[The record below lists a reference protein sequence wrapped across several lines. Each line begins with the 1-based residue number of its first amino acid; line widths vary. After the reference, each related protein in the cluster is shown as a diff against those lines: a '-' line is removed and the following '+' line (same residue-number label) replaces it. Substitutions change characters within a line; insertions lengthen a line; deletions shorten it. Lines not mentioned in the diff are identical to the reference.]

1 MNRISKVTIES
12 NLYRLNRYLNILAQ
26 SSELSAARMQV
37 LNIIKEKNP
46 ITLRQ
51 LCDIQQVKMPTM
63 SKLVDEL
70 QEDALVFRAQSKD
83 DARQKWIVPTQKGLQ
98 LLSEV
103 TDNRRQFWRQKLS
116 CFDEGEQKQLS
127 AALEKLN
134 QELSKEI
141 AEK

>member
-1 MNRISKVTIES
+1 MKIES

-98 LLSEV
+98 LLAEV
-103 TDNRRQFWRQKLS
+103 TEKRQQFWAQKLS
-116 CFDEGEQKQLS
+116 CFDKNEQEQLS

-134 QELSKEI
+134 QVLSKEI
-141 AEK
+141 SPK

>member
-1 MNRISKVTIES
+1 MTIES

-116 CFDEGEQKQLS
+116 CFDESEQKQLS

>member
-1 MNRISKVTIES
+1 MSIES
-12 NLYRLNRYLNILAQ
+12 NLYSLNRYLNIIAQ

-37 LNIIKEKNP
+37 LRIIKEKNP

-70 QEDALVFRAQSKD
+70 QNESLVFRAQSKD

-98 LLSEV
+98 VLEAVQKNSEEYWQLLLSGFVEK
-103 TDNRRQFWRQKLS
+103 DKKR
-116 CFDEGEQKQLS
+116 
-127 AALEKLN
+127 LESLLVKLN
-134 QELSKEI
+134 ESLSKHLKRESS
-141 AEK
+141 K